1 MKKSELNRFGRKF
14 DQVNKSIWNK
24 VGNIIKTGLIPL
36 LEQVP
41 NGYLNL
47 QDEDCDA
54 IYGFCIDDE
63 MIGEQEMRIRGIRLY
78 EGDLWLFMT
87 PVTDQVEYYSD
98 EDMLDE
104 FPDVYVPDTH
114 WQGLC
119 NTDVLFVPTTMAII
133 ESITQYVD

>member
-14 DQVNKSIWNK
+14 ERVNNSIWNK
-24 VGNIIKTGLIPL
+24 VSNIVETGLVPL

-47 QDEDCDA
+47 QDKDCDS
-54 IYGFCIDDE
+54 ICGFCIDDE

-78 EGDLWLFMT
+78 EGDIWLFMT

-104 FPDVYVPDTH
+104 FPDSYVSDTH
-114 WQGLC
+114 WIQLC
-119 NTDVLFVPTTMAII
+119 YSDVLFVPTTMSII
-133 ESITQYVD
+133 ESITQYVK

>member
-1 MKKSELNRFGRKF
+1 MKKSELNRFGHKF

-24 VGNIIKTGLIPL
+24 AGNIIKTGLIPL

-41 NGYLNL
+41 NGYINL

-78 EGDLWLFMT
+78 EGDIWLFMT

-104 FPDVYVPDTH
+104 FPDVYVPETH
-114 WQGLC
+114 WVALC
-119 NTDVLFVPTTMAII
+119 NSDVLFVPTTMAII
-133 ESITQYVD
+133 ESITQYVK